1 MYRIGYASDIHRLV
15 PNRKLILGGVEIPNS
30 LGLLGHSD
38 ADVVIHALAEAIL
51 GALAL
56 GDLGKHFPDTDE
68 KYRGIDSKI
77 ILKEVKQMMNEKGYV
92 INNADVSIS
101 LEKPKLKNYI
111 VDMRSTLA
119 NILDVDISQ
128 ISIKAGTNEGVG
140 AVGKEEACIATAIVL
155 LRKGEF

>member
-15 PNRKLILGGVEIPNS
+15 PNRKLILGGVEIPNH

-38 ADVVIHALAEAIL
+38 ADVVIHALGEAIL

-56 GDLGKHFPDTDE
+56 GDLGKHFPDNDD
-68 KYRGIDSKI
+68 KFKDIDSRL
-77 ILKEVKQMMNEKGYV
+77 ILKEIKAMMLDCGYLL
-92 INNADVSIS
+92 NNADISIS

-111 VDMRSTLA
+111 DQMRQILA
-119 NILDVDISQ
+119 NILEVNISQ

-140 AVGKEEACIATAIVL
+140 EVGKEEACVATAIVL
-155 LRKGEF
+155 LKKGEC